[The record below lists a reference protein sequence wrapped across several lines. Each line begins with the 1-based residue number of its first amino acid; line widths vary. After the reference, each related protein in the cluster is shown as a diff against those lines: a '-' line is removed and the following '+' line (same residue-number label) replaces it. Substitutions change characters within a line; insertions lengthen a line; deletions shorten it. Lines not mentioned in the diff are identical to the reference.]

1 MSVIGAESVLSSIAR
16 VMRLGSG
23 LGAPEDRGVGGGPE
37 DRGVGDRGGS

>member
-1 MSVIGAESVLSSIAR
+1 MSVIGAESALSSIAR

-23 LGAPEDRGVGGGPE
+23 LEGPEDRGVGGGPE